1 MTKAKKIT
9 LSVFII
15 FVIILAV
22 AALALF
28 IWWYIQGRT
37 AMGDAAAQ
45 VRKREGMFF
54 VDEGY
59 SKQFVKYELYDD
71 LFGENGDETLSF
83 LPQVTID
90 EEEALQI
97 AMDFFERYKL
107 GEGYPVKKTDIYMN
121 DRTGDRCYHIDI
133 EIDKPRPKYIINKYV
148 IRKNV
153 YRFFVND
160 SGVLY
165 LYLQ

>member
-1 MTKAKKIT
+1 MCIRD
-9 LSVFII
+9 S
-15 FVIILAV
+15 
-22 AALALF
+22 
-28 IWWYIQGRT
+28 
-37 AMGDAAAQ
+37 
-45 VRKREGMFF
+45 
-54 VDEGY
+54 
-59 SKQFVKYELYDD
+59 
-71 LFGENGDETLSF
+71 
-83 LPQVTID
+83 
-90 EEEALQI
+90 
-97 AMDFFERYKL
+97 YKL

>member
-1 MTKAKKIT
+1 
-9 LSVFII
+9 
-15 FVIILAV
+15 
-22 AALALF
+22 
-28 IWWYIQGRT
+28 
-37 AMGDAAAQ
+37 
-45 VRKREGMFF
+45 MFF